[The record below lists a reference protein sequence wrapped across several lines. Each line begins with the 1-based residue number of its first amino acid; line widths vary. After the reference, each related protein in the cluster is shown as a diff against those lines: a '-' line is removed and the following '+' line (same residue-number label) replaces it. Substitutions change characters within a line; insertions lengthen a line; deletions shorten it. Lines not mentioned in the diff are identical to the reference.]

1 MFVDGRDRLDIACD
15 CDAVIGGDGLVISIA
30 AASIIAKVTRD
41 RLMCA
46 LAQDCPGYGFESHKG
61 YSVPEH
67 LEALDRLGPTVHHR
81 RFFAPVVA
89 AREKHQPRTIE
100 DGIAAMET
108 QVSLEIVGCGADV
121 VASIGCGL
129 SYASCQANRCFSALT
144 RQTRSLSGDDGH
156 SVPVGQARIGHFGR
170 FMRFTS
176 LIIELI
182 RARPR
187 LVVWLVVLLQAALW
201 LIVPL
206 LLYRSPPGD
215 LATVLAYGRE
225 YQVGT
230 DLGPPLA
237 FWLADIA
244 FRAAGNHMFGVYLL
258 AQLCSIATFWTL
270 YLLARAIVGGQQAV
284 LAVLLTMTV
293 TAFSSPGLEFGPLV
307 LARPLWALLLLH
319 SWQLIGQ
326 NRRNAWFAWSIEA
339 GLLLLTTSAAI
350 GLLLLVA
357 GFALATERG
366 RRTLMSFDPLFALLV
381 IVVLALPYLIWLIRA
396 DTLALPHWPAMAD
409 LSARALH
416 WAALLGGLLL
426 AISGIVLLV
435 AAQLRL
441 VRPQSGRGADH
452 LSAAGR
458 SAGARFRLFLRDRPG
473 AVRQPDLRPVR
484 FRSRRRAAPASRLL
498 MSGLAAIV
506 ATGDLVHLRRQ
517 RLLRSVWA
525 AAVVAPAL
533 AVLATTIFLPWTG
546 GGEVTTSLPA
556 RAIANFFGDSFERRT
571 NQPLRAVTGD
581 AQLAALI
588 SLDAGRPHLLLD
600 ATPERTPWLTLA
612 KFNETGGVVV
622 WRASDTVGTPP
633 ADIAQRFPGL
643 VPEVPRAFEWF
654 VTGRQ
659 PLLRI
664 GWAIVRPKT
673 P

>member
-1 MFVDGRDRLDIACD
+1 
-15 CDAVIGGDGLVISIA
+15 
-30 AASIIAKVTRD
+30 
-41 RLMCA
+41 
-46 LAQDCPGYGFESHKG
+46 
-61 YSVPEH
+61 
-67 LEALDRLGPTVHHR
+67 
-81 RFFAPVVA
+81 
-89 AREKHQPRTIE
+89 
-100 DGIAAMET
+100 
-108 QVSLEIVGCGADV
+108 
-121 VASIGCGL
+121 
-129 SYASCQANRCFSALT
+129 
-144 RQTRSLSGDDGH
+144 
-156 SVPVGQARIGHFGR
+156 
-170 FMRFTS
+170 MRFTS

-187 LVVWLVVLLQAALW
+187 LVVWLVVLFQAALW
-201 LIVPL
+201 LVVPL

-258 AQLCSIATFWTL
+258 AQLCSIAMFWTL

-293 TAFSSPGLEFGPLV
+293 VAFSSPGLEFGPLV

-319 SWQLIGQ
+319 SWRLIGQ

-357 GFALATERG
+357 GFALATLRG

-396 DTLALPHWPAMAD
+396 DTLAPPHLPAAD

-416 WAALLGGLLL
+416 WGALLGGLLL

-435 AAQLRL
+435 VVNSGWFGRNPEEAPIIY
-441 VRPQSGRGADH
+441 RPPVDPLARDFVYFFAIGPVLLGS
-452 LSAAGR
+452 LISA
-458 SAGARFRLFLRDRPG
+458 LF
-473 AVRQPDLRPVR
+473 DLRGV
-484 FRSRRRAAPASRLL
+484 AGGAGVVLL

-517 RLLRSVWA
+517 HVLRSIWA
-525 AAVVAPAL
+525 AAIVAPAI
-533 AVLATTIFLPWTG
+533 AVLATTLFLPWTG
-546 GGEVTTSLPA
+546 GGEVATSLPA
-556 RAIANFFGDSFERRT
+556 ASIARFFGDNYERRT
-571 NQPLRAVTGD
+571 NQRLRAVTGD
-581 AQLAALI
+581 PQLATLI
-588 SLDAGRPHLLLD
+588 ALDAGRPHLFLD
-600 ATPERTPWLTLA
+600 AAPERTPWLTVA

-633 ADIAQRFPGL
+633 PDIAQRFPGL

-664 GWAIVRPKT
+664 GWAIVRPKG

>member
-1 MFVDGRDRLDIACD
+1 
-15 CDAVIGGDGLVISIA
+15 
-30 AASIIAKVTRD
+30 
-41 RLMCA
+41 
-46 LAQDCPGYGFESHKG
+46 
-61 YSVPEH
+61 
-67 LEALDRLGPTVHHR
+67 
-81 RFFAPVVA
+81 
-89 AREKHQPRTIE
+89 
-100 DGIAAMET
+100 
-108 QVSLEIVGCGADV
+108 
-121 VASIGCGL
+121 
-129 SYASCQANRCFSALT
+129 
-144 RQTRSLSGDDGH
+144 
-156 SVPVGQARIGHFGR
+156 
-170 FMRFTS
+170 MRFTS

-187 LVVWLVVLLQAALW
+187 LVVWLAVLCQAALW

-258 AQLCSIATFWTL
+258 AQFCSIATFWTL
-270 YLLARAIVGGQQAV
+270 FLLARAIVGGQQAV

-293 TAFSSPGLEFGPLV
+293 AAFSSSGLDFGPQV

-319 SWQLIGQ
+319 SWRLIGQ
-326 NRRNAWFAWSIEA
+326 NRRNAWFAWSIEV
-339 GLLLLTTSAAI
+339 GLLLLTTSAAS

-357 GFALATERG
+357 GFALASERG

-381 IVVLALPYLIWLIRA
+381 IVVLVLPWLIWLIRA
-396 DTLALPHWPAMAD
+396 DSLALPHWPAIAQ
-409 LSARALH
+409 LSGRALH
-416 WAALLGGLLL
+416 WAALVGGLLL
-426 AISGIVLLV
+426 ATSGILLLV
-435 AAQLRL
+435 ALNSGWFSRNSEEAPIIYRPPVDPLARDFVYFFTIGPALMGSL
-441 VRPQSGRGADH
+441 VSGLFDLDRVAGGAGV
-452 LSAAGR
+452 A
-458 SAGARFRLFLRDRPG
+458 
-473 AVRQPDLRPVR
+473 
-484 FRSRRRAAPASRLL
+484 LL

-506 ATGDLVHLRRQ
+506 ASGDVVLLRRQ
-517 RLLRSVWA
+517 RLLRLVWTA
-525 AAVVAPAL
+525 AIIAPAL
-533 AVLATTIFLPWTG
+533 VALVATIFLPWTG
-546 GGEVTTSLPA
+546 GGEVATSLPA

-571 NQPLRAVTGD
+571 NHPLRAVAGD
-581 AQLAALI
+581 PQLAALI

-600 ATPERTPWLTLA
+600 ATPERTPWLNLA
-612 KFNETGGVVV
+612 KFGETGGVVV
-622 WRASDTVGTPP
+622 WRATDTIGTPP

-659 PLLRI
+659 PLLRV